1 MRAVAARCGDAAGTR
16 QKCPPRPASTPPP
29 PPPSPFATANLWQVH
44 ELQKEL
50 SEVSSNALLGLIQA
64 TEVLVTNAGFAAD
77 TAA

>member
-1 MRAVAARCGDAAGTR
+1 
-16 QKCPPRPASTPPP
+16 
-29 PPPSPFATANLWQVH
+29 VH